1 MLSSTLILRSV
12 CTLSRGY
19 IWISFGVLFYG
30 KKLHLFSVIDI
41 YNSLL
46 HSYSFHI
53 HLTTHYFKKM
63 FTFGLNYMIDLNI
76 IVIFHRNYHIIV
88 LHLHIII

>member
-1 MLSSTLILRSV
+1 MVRSYIYSQSST
-12 CTLSRGY
+12 Y
-19 IWISFGVLFYG
+19 ITAFT
-30 KKLHLFSVIDI
+30 H
-41 YNSLL
+41 
-46 HSYSFHI
+46 SFHI

-88 LHLHIII
+88 LHLQFFIYLFTYLHLYSFILNETYKKNNFLYA